1 MRGAAPGIHAFNT
14 PSILIRTRKSRRL
27 SEVSN
32 RSDVK
37 VTADPSAIVVI
48 QDSEDNTEGISL
60 PNQEENEAVRDGSQ
74 KVSSATDLANMQ
86 RADDASARGSVLD
99 KLNEPKGLGDAPRSK
114 GKGKVD
120 PIDKKAEKKRIAV
133 KAKADLEAG
142 RIPAFRIG
150 GTFEVLPSEAP
161 VAQILGITPPAYLPV
176 NSDIAAILPYL
187 AVQTAVNVPQP
198 PPPRA
203 PLTRRGTQISLE
215 KMVEAEYKLPPGLL
229 ENSAKEEGE
238 YLAKSESF
246 DIDSLGDNILFP
258 TLSPPLIGPPRDVA
272 SQVSEGISEH
282 GWFLSPQDI
291 QDGDQV

>member
-203 PLTRRGTQISLE
+203 PLTRSALE
-215 KMVEAEYKLPPGLL
+215 FL
-229 ENSAKEEGE
+229 
-238 YLAKSESF
+238 SES
-246 DIDSLGDNILFP
+246 SLSKRRCTYQWTFSHMDPVMLF
-258 TLSPPLIGPPRDVA
+258 L
-272 SQVSEGISEH
+272 Q
-282 GWFLSPQDI
+282 
-291 QDGDQV
+291 